1 MRDNNMRNNIPVC
14 KIENDTSEFST
25 EFIWSLRYS
34 THCIYDIKETNFDF
48 SDYKYLF
55 NDFSE
60 TPDFLIEIKN
70 NKIKINNTIA
80 NKINSDMLSEN
91 YLSRLL
97 KQESNDEISIYLLFD
112 FNSEC
117 KVIGLLGI
125 NRNEIKCLDHNADN
139 VFDVLTKIEGQL
151 NGVMCN
157 NLVNIRI
164 SKDEII
170 INHECC
176 YKEFR
181 CLRSCGINIPLVLVQ
196 NLYKR
201 KIKTY
206 KFIKSIES
214 DYNIEQYKSIF
225 FDLDETLV
233 WQGEP
238 IQESIL
244 LLKRLHDKNLEI
256 NLLTRHKKD
265 IHKTLKSINVDCN
278 LFNKIIKV
286 EDNEKK
292 SSFITPNSLFVDN
305 EFPERF
311 DVRFKANT
319 VSLDLDQ
326 LEFVEWSQIE
336 RVNII

>member
-1 MRDNNMRNNIPVC
+1 MRKNIPIC
-14 KIENDTSEFST
+14 RIKNDISELST

-34 THCIYDIKETNFDF
+34 THCIYDVKEINFDL
-48 SDYKYLF
+48 SDYKYLS
-55 NDFSE
+55 NDVNTS
-60 TPDFLIEIKN
+60 PDFLIEIKN
-70 NKIKINNTIA
+70 GKIKLNNEDTK
-80 NKINSDMLSEN
+80 KINIVSDSFL
-91 YLSRLL
+91 YRLL
-97 KQESNDEISIYLLFD
+97 EQGNKFDEISIYLLFN

-117 KVIGLLGI
+117 KVIGLLGV

-139 VFDVLTKIEGQL
+139 VFDILTKIEKQL
-151 NGVMCN
+151 NGVMCD

-244 LLKRLHDKNLEI
+244 LLKRLHDKKLEI

-286 EDNEKK
+286 EDDEKK